1 MVRLSFGLYNNTDE
15 IDICLK
21 ALDNIYNRK
30 GKYILNKRTGVY
42 TAEGF
47 EFPHLDV

>member
-1 MVRLSFGLYNNTDE
+1 LES
-15 IDICLK
+15 
-21 ALDNIYNRK
+21 IYSHK
-30 GKYILNKRTGVY
+30 GNYIMNKRTGVY